1 MKPEKPACQQKIAQ
15 IVKMRNIEP
24 LEIVVET
31 QDRNVR
37 GILKAKDAP
46 TNTRRRVQFDP
57 LALLLDASL
66 EGEIELV
73 KKVIDKVNLD
83 FFFAVL
89 QSFQVPNPS
98 AANDEGITALHN
110 SVCAGHFDVVR

>member
-1 MKPEKPACQQKIAQ
+1 M
-15 IVKMRNIEP
+15 
-24 LEIVVET
+24 
-31 QDRNVR
+31 RNVR

-46 TNTRRRVQFDP
+46 TNHKRRVQFDP

-73 KKVIDKVNLD
+73 KKVIDKVRFFWKILRNLKT
-83 FFFAVL
+83 FKK
-89 QSFQVPNPS
+89 VPNPS

-110 SVCAGHFDVVR
+110 SVCAGHFDVVRFN